1 VEDCGGVA
9 SARVAHAAGR
19 GPGTAGWSIEFG
31 AGEGR
36 LRGYGLLFPPETSML
51 PLASHAG
58 VFLTRGRYIAGRRE
72 LPGGRIV
79 QLGLVDADAIDAL
92 SACKQNLSGTQHD

>member
-1 VEDCGGVA
+1 
-9 SARVAHAAGR
+9 
-19 GPGTAGWSIEFG
+19 
-31 AGEGR
+31 
-36 LRGYGLLFPPETSML
+36 ML

-92 SACKQNLSGTQHD
+92 SACKQNLSGTSMIEGSLRGDAAEPDRAGNGDAFAVGEPVVE